1 MSLTKSIVEDA
12 ALPGFGVLSGKRVK
26 SEMGRVKSWSSF
38 PVSLFTLHST
48 SSVVALSDVLLPTL
62 RSGDFDVADPN
73 L

>member
-38 PVSLFTLHST
+38 PVSLFTIHCSPSL
-48 SSVVALSDVLLPTL
+48 VALRGTLL
-62 RSGDFDVADPN
+62 SGDRTAPQSRKW
-73 L
+73 